1 MGEGILAA
9 SRWEAR
15 VSELPG
21 VRSRSSTE
29 KQNVG
34 EVSVLIMKFTE
45 HIFRISEWQTLF
57 SLASAS

>member
-1 MGEGILAA
+1 MSEGILAA

-29 KQNVG
+29 KSLRK
-34 EVSVLIMKFTE
+34 SVRTNHEI
-45 HIFRISEWQTLF
+45 H
-57 SLASAS
+57 